1 MIQLFQVDSSVSMKI
16 DEFENLIDLWWSF
29 SLLNRVNDFREL
41 QERWS
46 TSEINEISFWLTQ
59 CSTDWVSWWDI
70 NQSAWRC
77 FALKFNRSL
86 CSWLI
91 FSSNSSFFSKATSSY
106 FALFLWSSCTRIQC
120 SLSCKV
126 RSRWLWSLFSISI
139 IWSSWF
145 ATHWHNCFL
154 FFMFHDVVASSAST
168 ETSMSRSETL
178 LLTVFL
184 NRWAVQDSTDLTLH
198 VMMIVG
204 RSCWD
209 KDRWEIDVLIWCK
222 FKEALVNFLII
233 ADCIYLKNF
242 LRIEWWKWM

>member
-1 MIQLFQVDSSVSMKI
+1 MKI

-29 SLLNRVNDFREL
+29 SLLNRVNDSHEL
-41 QERWS
+41 RRRWL
-46 TSEINEISFWLTQ
+46 TSEIDEISFWLTW
-59 CSTDWVSWWDI
+59 CSTDWVSWRGIDW
-70 NQSAWRC
+70 SAWRC

-91 FSSNSSFFSKATSSY
+91 FSSSSSFFSKATSSC

-120 SLSCKV
+120 SLSCRV
-126 RSRWLWSLFSISI
+126 RSCWLWNLFSISI

-154 FFMFHDVVASSAST
+154 FFMFHDVVASSTST
-168 ETSMSRSETL
+168 ETSISRSETL
-178 LLTVFL
+178 LLTVL
-184 NRWAVQDSTDLTLH
+184 LSRWAVRDSTDLTSR
-198 VMMIVG
+198 VMMIVD

-233 ADCIYLKNF
+233 ADCNIR
-242 LRIEWWKWM
+242 RISCE

>member
-1 MIQLFQVDSSVSMKI
+1 M
-16 DEFENLIDLWWSF
+16 IDLWWSF
-29 SLLNRVNDFREL
+29 SLSNRVNDSHEL
-41 QERWS
+41 QERWL
-46 TSEINEISFWLTQ
+46 TSKINEISFWLTW
-59 CSTDWVSWWDI
+59 CSTDWVSWRDI

-86 CSWLI
+86 CNWLI
-91 FSSNSSFFSKATSSY
+91 FSSSSLFFLKATSSC

-126 RSRWLWSLFSISI
+126 RSRWLQSLFSILI
-139 IWSSWF
+139 IWLSWF

-154 FFMFHDVVASSAST
+154 FFMFHDVVASLIST
-168 ETSMSRSETL
+168 ETLMSRSETF
-178 LLTVFL
+178 LLTML
-184 NRWAVQDSTDLTLH
+184 LSRRAVRDSTDSTSR

-222 FKEALVNFLII
+222 FKEAFVNFLII
-233 ADCIYLKNF
+233 ADCNIR
-242 LRIEWWKWM
+242 RISCK